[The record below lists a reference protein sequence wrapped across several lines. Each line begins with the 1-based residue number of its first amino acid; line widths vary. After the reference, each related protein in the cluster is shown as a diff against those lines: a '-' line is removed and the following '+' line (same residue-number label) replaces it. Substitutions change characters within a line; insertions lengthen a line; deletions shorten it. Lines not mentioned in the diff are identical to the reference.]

1 MTPKKEGAEATEEVV
16 KVGEGAATLATPDP
30 DEATKVEIK
39 QPSAEVED
47 GLLKNKGNL
56 DKETEAE
63 DEFKALS
70 KAELMKYATD
80 PFWVTLRWVLFILF
94 WVAWVAML
102 VAAIVIIVLAPKCP
116 TPAPKVWWQKAPIYE
131 VYVKSFKDSN
141 GDGIGDLNGKYLA
154 ASFIKREYHYF
165 QLKSYLLF
173 SAIFNF
179 AFILV
184 WKKLYIFFI

>member
-154 ASFIKREYHYF
+154 AS
-165 QLKSYLLF
+165 
-173 SAIFNF
+173 
-179 AFILV
+179 
-184 WKKLYIFFI
+184 